1 MAKRTYKHRNMV
13 TRTIKETWAD
23 VVYYD
28 TEEHK
33 TLENRVNVDGVR
45 NMASFMKRFG
55 ELYPKLRLCEVNNLE
70 TVAVLYGVPV
80 YKFMAV
86 AEVIER
92 SD

>member
-33 TLENRVNVDGVR
+33 THEDRISVDRAR
-45 NMASFMKRFG
+45 NMAGFMKRFG
-55 ELYPKLRLCEVNNLE
+55 EMYPSLRLCEVKNLE

-80 YKFMAV
+80 DKFMEV
-86 AEVIER
+86 AEVIE
-92 SD
+92 

>member
-33 TLENRVNVDGVR
+33 THENRVNVDGVR
-45 NMASFMKRFG
+45 NMAAFMKRFG
-55 ELYPKLRLCEVNNLE
+55 ELYPTLRLCEVNNLE

-80 YKFMAV
+80 DKFMEV
-86 AEVIER
+86 AEVIE
-92 SD
+92 

>member
-33 TLENRVNVDGVR
+33 MHEERVNVDGVR
-45 NMASFMKRFG
+45 NIASFMKRFC
-55 ELYPKLRLCEVNNLE
+55 ELYPTLRLCEVKNLE

-80 YKFMAV
+80 DKFMEV
-86 AEVIER
+86 AEVIE
-92 SD
+92 

>member
-33 TLENRVNVDGVR
+33 TLKDRISVDGAR
-45 NMASFMKRFG
+45 NMEKFMKRFV
-55 ELYPKLRLCEVNNLE
+55 EMYPSLRLCEVNNLE

-80 YKFMAV
+80 DKFMEV
-86 AEVIER
+86 AEVIE
-92 SD
+92 

>member
-13 TRTIKETWAD
+13 TRTLKETYAD

-33 TLENRVNVDGVR
+33 MHKDRISVDGAR

-55 ELYPKLRLCEVNNLE
+55 ELYPSLRLCEVNNLE

-80 YKFMAV
+80 DKFMEV
-86 AEVIER
+86 AEVIE
-92 SD
+92 

>member
-13 TRTIKETWAD
+13 TRTLKETYAD

-28 TEEHK
+28 TEEHETHK
-33 TLENRVNVDGVR
+33 DRISVDGAR

-55 ELYPKLRLCEVNNLE
+55 ELYSTLRLCEVSNLE

-80 YKFMAV
+80 DKFMEV
-86 AEVIER
+86 AEVIE
-92 SD
+92 